1 MYFIKKV
8 IYTKFQC
15 LGGFQEVGRNAV
27 LMETGSERILLDYGL
42 KVEEGEAPIPP
53 KGFIDAMLL
62 SHPHLDHSGMVPTL
76 KAPLYSTAAAL
87 DQARLLL
94 FDSIKV
100 GKIKGMPERFKT
112 EDVER
117 MRENRVTY
125 GQQFEV
131 GRTIV
136 DVFDSGHV
144 PGSAGFLLETNGKKV
159 FYSGDFR
166 LSNTRLLNG
175 ARINVKN
182 IDVLFTETTYAFKDH
197 APREE
202 VEKRLIEL
210 VKETIERN
218 GTAIIP
224 TFAVGRAAELLMVLD
239 SYGIKYPVF
248 LDGMAKQA
256 TEISLRYPE
265 LLRDYDALR
274 KAVEDVVPLYTN
286 ADREMA
292 MKKPSVIITTSG
304 MLSGGPVIHFLKK
317 KYDDPNSSL
326 IFTGF
331 QVPDTPG
338 RVLLDTGHYIDE
350 ENKIDLEVKMKTH
363 YLDFSAHAG
372 RTELMGFINNINPG
386 KVVCMHGDRT
396 KDFAEE
402 LRGKGFDAIA
412 PGNGDEFE
420 V

>member
-1 MYFIKKV
+1 M
-8 IYTKFQC
+8 KFQC

-27 LMETGSERILLDYGL
+27 LLETGSERLLLDYGM
-42 KVEEGEAPIPP
+42 KVEEQEIPIQP
-53 KGFIDAMLL
+53 KGFIDATLL
-62 SHPHLDHSGMVPTL
+62 THPHLDHSGMVPTL

-94 FDSIKV
+94 LDAIKV
-100 GKIKGMPERFKT
+100 GKIKGQPERFKT

-117 MRENRVTY
+117 LKENRVTY
-125 GQQFEV
+125 GQQFEI
-131 GRTIV
+131 GRALV

-144 PGSAGFLLETNGKKV
+144 PGSAGFLLDAHGKTI

-166 LSNTRLLNG
+166 LSRTRLLNG
-175 ARINVKN
+175 ARFNLKN
-182 IDVLFTETTYAFKDH
+182 IDLLFTETTYAFKEH
-197 APREE
+197 SPRED
-202 VEKRLIEL
+202 VEKKLIEL
-210 VKETIERN
+210 VKETLERN
-218 GTAIIP
+218 GTALIP

-239 SYGIKYPVF
+239 SYGIKYPIF

-265 LLRDYDALR
+265 LLRDHKALQ
-274 KAVEDVVPLYTN
+274 KAVEEVVPLYSN

-292 MKKPSVIITTSG
+292 LKKPSVIITTSG

-317 KYDDPNSSL
+317 IYGDPNSSL

-338 RVLLDTGHYIDE
+338 RVLMDTGHYIDE
-350 ENKIDLEVKMKTH
+350 ESKIDLEVKMNVK

-372 RTELMGFINNINPG
+372 RTELLEFINGISPQ

-402 LRGKGFDAIA
+402 LKGKGFDAIA

-420 V
+420 I

>member
-1 MYFIKKV
+1 MM
-8 IYTKFQC
+8 KFQC

-27 LMETGSERILLDYGL
+27 LMETGSERLLMDYGM
-42 KVEEGEAPIPP
+42 KVEEGEVPIPP
-53 KGFIDAMLL
+53 KGYIDATLL
-62 SHPHLDHSGMVPTL
+62 THPHLDHSGMVPTL

-94 FDSIKV
+94 FDAIKV
-100 GKIKGMPERFKT
+100 GKIKGQPERFRT
-112 EDVER
+112 EDVENLK
-117 MRENRVTY
+117 ENRVTY

-131 GRTIV
+131 GQAMI

-144 PGSAGFLLETNGKKV
+144 PGSCGFLIDTHGKKI

-166 LSNTRLLNG
+166 LSDTRLLNG
-175 ARINVKN
+175 ARFNIKN
-182 IDVLFTETTYAFKDH
+182 IDVLFTETTYAFKEH
-197 APREE
+197 APRED
-202 VEKRLIEL
+202 VEKNLIRL
-210 VKETIERN
+210 VNETIERN
-218 GTAIIP
+218 GTALIP

-239 SYGIKYPVF
+239 AYGIKYPIY

-265 LLRDYDALR
+265 LLRDHSALQ
-274 KAVEDVVPLYTN
+274 KAVEDVVPLYSN

-292 MKKPSVIITTSG
+292 LKKPAVIVTTSG
-304 MLSGGPVIHFLKK
+304 MLSGGPVIQFLKK
-317 KYDDPNSSL
+317 IYGDPNSSL

-338 RVLLDTGHYIDE
+338 RVLMDTGHYIDE
-350 ENKIDLEVKMKTH
+350 ENKIDLEVKMNMH

-372 RTELMGFINNINPG
+372 RTELLDFINNINPE

-402 LRGKGFDAIA
+402 LKGKGFDAIA
-412 PGNGDEFE
+412 PAIGDEFE